1 MTRCTSLRALRAL
14 RALTTMIVGVLVGI
28 VIPGVGQQQLSSQAP
43 QPPVVRFLLGGV
55 GGFDQR
61 GFAQEYATALR
72 DIDFQVVSGAGGGG
86 TRLEDIQNG
95 DADLTINASQTTY
108 LAYSGRLAGTKTK
121 YDRLRAISALG
132 VVPLHLVARAD
143 SGIRSV
149 SDLRGHPVA
158 VGLPDGENHRMAQM
172 VLDAFEIKAGA
183 FEPHHYSYGES
194 AAKLAD
200 GAVHAMFMVGAY
212 PVVAVRDA
220 TARLGARLVA
230 IDGPPADR
238 MRARNGFV
246 HPALIPAGTYVGQTT
261 STRTVGV
268 QQLLVCSRDLD
279 ERVVYELTRQ
289 LFAVLP
295 RVSSQLTSLR
305 SMDVNQAPATPIPLH
320 DGAARYYRE
329 RELSR

>member
-1 MTRCTSLRALRAL
+1 MTRGTSRLASATLVA
-14 RALTTMIVGVLVGI
+14 AGVVLAGA
-28 VIPGVGQQQLSSQAP
+28 GQRPSSSAT
-43 QPPVVRFLLGGV
+43 PPPTIVRFLLGAT

-61 GFAQEYATALR
+61 GFAREYATALR
-72 DIDFQVVSGAGGGG
+72 GIDFQVVSAGRGG
-86 TRLEDIQNG
+86 TRLEEIQNG
-95 DADLTINASQTTY
+95 EADLTINASQTTY

-143 SGIRSV
+143 SRIRSV
-149 SDLRGHPVA
+149 ADLRGHPVA
-158 VGLPDGENHRMAQM
+158 VGVPDGENHRLAQM
-172 VLDAFEIKAGA
+172 VLDAFDIKAGT

-200 GAVHAMFMVGAY
+200 GTVHAMFMVGAY

-220 TARLGARLVA
+220 TAQLGARLVS
-230 IDGPPADR
+230 IDGPLADR
-238 MRARNGFV
+238 MRARSSFL
-246 HPALIPAGTYVGQTT
+246 HPALIPAGTYAGQTT

-268 QQLLVCSRDLD
+268 QQILVCRRDLD
-279 ERVVYELTRQ
+279 ERVVYELTKQ

-295 RVSSQLTSLR
+295 RVSSSQLTSLR

-320 DGAARYYRE
+320 EGAARYYRE

>member
-1 MTRCTSLRALRAL
+1 MTRGAWRWASTTIVAGAGSALLAG
-14 RALTTMIVGVLVGI
+14 A
-28 VIPGVGQQQLSSQAP
+28 GQR
-43 QPPVVRFLLGGV
+43 PPSAATPEPTVVRFLLGGA

-61 GFAQEYATALR
+61 GFAQQYATALR
-72 DIDFQVVSGAGGGG
+72 GIDFRVVSSGTGG
-86 TRLEDIQNG
+86 TRLEEIQNG
-95 DADLTINASQTTY
+95 EADLTINASQTTY
-108 LAYSGRLAGTKTK
+108 LAYSGRLAGTKIK

-149 SDLRGHPVA
+149 ADLRGHPVA
-158 VGLPDGENHRMAQM
+158 VGVPDGENHRLATM
-172 VLDAFEIKAGA
+172 VLDAFDVRAA
-183 FEPHHYSYGES
+183 TFQAHLDTYGES
-194 AAKLAD
+194 ARKLAD
-200 GAVHAMFMVGAY
+200 GRVHAMFVVGAY
-212 PVVAVRDA
+212 PAVAVRDA
-220 TARLGARLVA
+220 TAQHGARLIP

-238 MRARNGFV
+238 MRARSGFL
-246 HPALIPAGTYVGQTT
+246 HPALIPAGTYEGQTT

-268 QQLLVCSRDLD
+268 QQILVCRRDLD
-279 ERVVYELTRQ
+279 EHVVYELTKQ

-295 RVSSQLTSLR
+295 RVSSELTSLR

>member
-1 MTRCTSLRALRAL
+1 MTRGTWLWTSAIVAGAVL
-14 RALTTMIVGVLVGI
+14 LTGARQRQ
-28 VIPGVGQQQLSSQAP
+28 PSPAAP
-43 QPPVVRFLLGGV
+43 QPTVVRFLLGGA

-72 DIDFQVVSGAGGGG
+72 GIEFQVVSRGAGG
-86 TRLEDIQNG
+86 TRLEEIQSG
-95 DADLTINASQTTY
+95 EADLTINASQTTY

-149 SDLRGHPVA
+149 ADLRGHAVA
-158 VGLPDGENHRMAQM
+158 VGVPDGENHRLATM
-172 VLDAFEIKAGA
+172 VLDAFDIKAGT
-183 FEPHHYSYGES
+183 FQPHFDTYGES
-194 AAKLAD
+194 ARKLAD
-200 GAVHAMFMVGAY
+200 GRVHAMFVVGAY
-212 PVVAVRDA
+212 PAVAVRDA
-220 TARLGARLVA
+220 AARHGARLIP

-238 MRARNGFV
+238 MRAKSGFL
-246 HPALIPAGTYVGQTT
+246 HPALIPAGTYAGQTT

-268 QQLLVCSRDLD
+268 QQILVCRRDLD
-279 ERVVYELTRQ
+279 ERVVYELTKQ
-289 LFAVLP
+289 LFVVIP

>member
-1 MTRCTSLRALRAL
+1 MRRGTSLSAS
-14 RALTTMIVGVLVGI
+14 TTMIVVAWVGVALAWG
-28 VIPGVGQQQLSSQAP
+28 GQQRLSSSAP
-43 QPPVVRFLLGGV
+43 RPPVVRFLLGGA

-72 DIDFQVVSGAGGGG
+72 DIDFQVVSVGGGG
-86 TRLEDIQNG
+86 TRLEEIQSG
-95 DADLTINASQTTY
+95 EADLTINASQTTY

-149 SDLRGHPVA
+149 ADLRGHPVA
-158 VGLPDGENHRMAQM
+158 VGVPDGENHRLAQM
-172 VLDAFEIKAGA
+172 VLEAFEIKAGT
-183 FEPHHYSYGES
+183 FEPHHYAYGES

-200 GAVHAMFMVGAY
+200 GTVHAMFMVGAY

-220 TARLGARLVA
+220 TATLGAHLVA
-230 IDGPPADR
+230 IDGPTADR
-238 MRARNGFV
+238 MRARSGFL
-246 HPALIPAGTYVGQTT
+246 HPALIPAGTYTGQTK

-268 QQLLVCSRDLD
+268 QQILVCRRDLD

-295 RVSSQLTSLR
+295 RVSSHLTSLR

-320 DGAARYYRE
+320 EGAARYYRE